1 MFYRNTPYG
10 LKNNLERGR
19 VLNPFAFASIH
30 SSVILRDCPTVPVT
44 NGPVFDPNHLN

>member
-1 MFYRNTPYG
+1 MFYRNIPYD

-19 VLNPFAFASIH
+19 VLNPFVLASIL

-44 NGPVFDPNHLN
+44 NGPVFDPNHSN